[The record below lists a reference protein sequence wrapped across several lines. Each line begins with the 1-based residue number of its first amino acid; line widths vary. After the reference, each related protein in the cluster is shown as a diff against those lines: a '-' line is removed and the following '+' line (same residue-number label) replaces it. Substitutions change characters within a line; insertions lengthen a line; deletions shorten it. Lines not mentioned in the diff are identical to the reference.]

1 MNHGINGFDHLVVA
15 VKDLEQAREAWSRIG
30 FTCTPRG
37 RHRNLATGN
46 YCIMFPEDYVELIG
60 IVDPSMPDRGLMSR
74 MDEGGEG
81 LDRAAFAVRDVDET
95 ASALETSGI
104 GFRGPIDLH
113 RPLELPEGEVEPRF
127 RLIHFEDPATTPGMQ
142 GFICYH
148 TTPEITRGDP
158 AWLSHRNGVVA
169 VRALT
174 AVHENPE
181 SLAEGWQKLLG
192 PGCTVLTDDTLTVFT
207 GNHALIIV
215 TPDHLDVMFPRL
227 SEQTGRT
234 SPFIAAATFLSSD
247 VEAAASF
254 LSGNGVD
261 FVRATDGSILISP
274 VEANGTIVAIEQAPA
289 T

>member
-15 VKDLEQAREAWSRIG
+15 VKDLEDARDAWTRLG

-46 YCIMFPEDYVELIG
+46 YCIMFPDDYVELIG
-60 IVDPSMPDRGLMSR
+60 IVDPTMPDRGLMSR

-81 LDRAAFAVRDVDET
+81 LDRVAFAVRDADET
-95 ASALETSGI
+95 AAALTGSGI

-127 RLIHFEDPATTPGMQ
+127 RLMHFEDQATTPGIH
-142 GFICYH
+142 GFICFH

-158 AWLSHRNGVVA
+158 AWLSHANGVTS
-169 VRALT
+169 VRSLT
-174 AVHENPE
+174 TVHDKPE
-181 SLAEGWQKLLG
+181 SLVEGWQRLLG
-192 PGCTVLTDDTLTVFT
+192 PGCTVLTDDTLTVHT

-227 SEQTGRT
+227 SGQITRK
-234 SPFIAAATFLSSD
+234 PPYIAAATFVSSD
-247 VEAAASF
+247 VDGAAAH
-254 LSGNGVD
+254 LSGNGIEII
-261 FVRATDGSILISP
+261 RGPDGAVLVPPS
-274 VEANGTIVAIEQAPA
+274 EANGAIISIEQAG
-289 T
+289 